1 MAGDRICVQQTPH
14 PIVQP
19 HPPAGNPVAAP
30 ARGVTPGD
38 PGDNTA
44 LQPAAPVPKL
54 RVPGPATDPKAAEK
68 QAEKDTYAL
77 ADAQKNLAK
86 LENATPEQ
94 ISDADDV
101 IRNARQEAER
111 STVHNATVQ
120 YENRARKLVIV
131 KLADTELARLR
142 NSDQHRSPPTRAELD
157 AWERLYRATDD
168 FVESNDSFVHAE
180 QMLYEVAGVPMLSEA
195 LPTDIATEK
204 YPNLV
209 MAQGKFNRASDRLF
223 LGEEKDIKRNLAQL
237 KTAAVEWRDAW
248 AAARDHEAIGTKLRD
263 ACEKGF
269 ALADGKVKQVTNEM
283 ANPDF
288 VKALESR

>member
-1 MAGDRICVQQTPH
+1 MV
-14 PIVQP
+14 
-19 HPPAGNPVAAP
+19 
-30 ARGVTPGD
+30 
-38 PGDNTA
+38 
-44 LQPAAPVPKL
+44 L
-54 RVPGPATDPKAAEK
+54 
-68 QAEKDTYAL
+68 
-77 ADAQKNLAK
+77 
-86 LENATPEQ
+86 NAT
-94 ISDADDV
+94 A
-101 IRNARQEAER
+101 
-111 STVHNATVQ
+111 Q
-120 YENRARKLVIV
+120 YENRARKLAIV
-131 KLADTELARLR
+131 KLADTELTQLQADPYPGSLTLA
-142 NSDQHRSPPTRAELD
+142 QLD
-157 AWERLYRATDD
+157 AAHDRLNRATND

-180 QMLYEVAGVPMLSEA
+180 QMLYAVAGVPMLSEA

-269 ALADGKVKQVTNEM
+269 ALADGKVKEV
-283 ANPDF
+283 ADPDF